1 MPLLFE
7 KKLINVELYMPETQI
22 EEEDEQSTGDQEISD
37 QPTEY
42 AIEERGTKL
51 TTTEDAVTFYFE
63 GRRGANADVVKI
75 VFVEEE
81 NMYMVWFEEE
91 EGMCH
96 VLITTVFMV
105 VFYMYKNSSDFPAVI
120 NK

>member
-7 KKLINVELYMPETQI
+7 MKLINVELYMPETQI

-37 QPTEY
+37 KPTEY
-42 AIEERGTKL
+42 AIEIRGTKP
-51 TTTEDAVTFYFE
+51 TTSEDAVTFYFE

-81 NMYMVWFEEE
+81 NMYMVWFEKE

-96 VLITTVFMV
+96 VYGGFLYV
-105 VFYMYKNSSDFPAVI
+105 
-120 NK
+120 